1 MEGPVLMKRFLIC
14 VALLSTSSTAFA
26 QIVIS
31 GNENKTELPGGDP
44 RVVSGSAP
52 DNLTI
57 LNFANF
63 PPKVQNIEDVRNTVI
78 GPPSNIAITPN
89 GKLALIAD
97 SLMIDPAH
105 PDKTIPSTRIHVLDL
120 TVDPAKVIG
129 EVTAGKQPSG
139 MSIAPN
145 GKMALVANRAGGTV
159 SVLSINDKTVSQVS
173 EVKVCLP
180 EDQCSDV
187 AISPDGRKALVSI
200 NKAGYVRLLEIDG
213 TNVTAT
219 ERKFAAFGGPYRVVI
234 TPDGTLGLTAGAGF
248 GNPLDTDALT
258 VIDLSAEP
266 PRTIGY
272 VEIGSGPESFEVS
285 PDGELVAVVLMN
297 GSSQPVGDPHRTEAG
312 VLSIFSRKGK
322 EFVKTQ
328 DLPIGPVP
336 EGVAFTSDGHYLVVQ
351 CHRVKELWIFR
362 VDGHRVSDT
371 GQRIPVPGYP
381 SSLRAGG

>member
-1 MEGPVLMKRFLIC
+1 MQRILLLIAFLA
-14 VALLSTSSTAFA
+14 VAPSAYG

-44 RVVSGSAP
+44 RVVANAAP
-52 DNLTI
+52 DTLTI
-57 LNFANF
+57 LNFASF
-63 PPKVQNIEDVRNTVI
+63 PPRVQNIDDVRNTVI

-105 PDKTIPSTRIHVLDL
+105 PDKTIPATRIHLLDL
-120 TVDPAKVIG
+120 TLDPPKIIG
-129 EVTAGKQPSG
+129 EVTAGMQPSG

-145 GKMALVANRAGGTV
+145 GKLALVANRAGGTV
-159 SVLSINDKTVSQVS
+159 SVLSIEHKTVKQIA

-180 EDQCSDV
+180 EDQASDV
-187 AISPDGRKALVSI
+187 AISPDGKKALVSI

-213 TNVTAT
+213 MTVTPT
-219 ERKFAAFGGPYRVVI
+219 ERKFSTFGGPYRCVI
-234 TPDGTLGLTAGAGF
+234 TPDGMLGLTAGAGL
-248 GNPLDTDALT
+248 GGPIDADALT
-258 VIDLSAEP
+258 VIDLSAEQ
-266 PRTIGY
+266 PRTINY

-285 PDGELVAVVLMN
+285 PDGELVAVVLMA
-297 GSSQPVGDPHRTEAG
+297 GSSQKVGDPHRTEAG
-312 VLSIFSRKGK
+312 VLSILTRKGK
-322 EFVKTQ
+322 EFTKTQ

-351 CHRVKELWIFR
+351 CHRAKELWIFR
-362 VDGHRVSDT
+362 VDGRRVTDT
-371 GQRIPVPGYP
+371 GQRIPVTGFP